1 MEKGVLLASAF
12 ALSCAAATGL
22 DWKLPVVTARYEVA
36 GGVSEDEEDGTLV
49 PDSTR
54 NTVSLRIKEDASPA
68 GLGLTLKYSVKDYVD
83 VNDNRDYSYVQV
95 DQDAALRLS
104 PLLKLGAAVGGK
116 YAAFGQLDEND
127 KSKDYLALKGGL
139 DATFSLAKGTSLDA
153 GVDARF
159 SLAEAPSKTNQT
171 YTVSTGFSS
180 RLGEWTASARYRG
193 EFRFGMG
200 AANPAGLEANNQ
212 GSFSLQW
219 DPNR

>member
-1 MEKGVLLASAF
+1 MEKGVLLAFAF
-12 ALSCAAATGL
+12 AFSCAAATGL

-36 GGVSEDEEDGTLV
+36 GGASEDEEDGTLV

-68 GLGLTLKYSVKDYVD
+68 GLGLTLKYSVKDYVEE
-83 VNDNRDYSYVQV
+83 NSDYSYVQV

-104 PLLKLGAAVGGK
+104 PLLKLGVLVGGK
-116 YAAFGQLDEND
+116 YATFGQLDGD
-127 KSKDYLALKGGL
+127 LLSKDYLALKGGL

-153 GVDARF
+153 GLDARF
-159 SLAEAPSKTNQT
+159 SLAKEPSKTNQA
-171 YTVSTGFSS
+171 YTVSTGFFS

-193 EFRFGMG
+193 EFRLGLG
-200 AANPAGLEANNQ
+200 VANLAGLKANNQ

>member
-1 MEKGVLLASAF
+1 MEKGVLLAFAF
-12 ALSCAAATGL
+12 AFSCAAATGL

-36 GGVSEDEEDGTLV
+36 GGASEHEEDGTLI

-68 GLGLTLKYSVKDYVD
+68 GLGLTLKYSVKDYVEE
-83 VNDNRDYSYVQV
+83 NSDYSYVQV

-104 PLLKLGAAVGGK
+104 PLLKLGVLVGGK
-116 YAAFGQLDEND
+116 YATFGQLDGD
-127 KSKDYLALKGGL
+127 LLSKDYLALKGGL

-153 GVDARF
+153 GLDARF
-159 SLAEAPSKTNQT
+159 SLAKEPSKTNQA
-171 YTVSTGFSS
+171 YTVSTGFST

-193 EFRFGMG
+193 EFRLGLG
-200 AANPAGLEANNQ
+200 VANLAGLKANNQ

>member
-1 MEKGVLLASAF
+1 MEKGVLLAFAF
-12 ALSCAAATGL
+12 AFSCAAATGL

-36 GGVSEDEEDGTLV
+36 GGASEDEEDGTLV

-68 GLGLTLKYSVKDYVD
+68 GLGLTLKYSVKDYVEE
-83 VNDNRDYSYVQV
+83 NSDYSYVQV

-104 PLLKLGAAVGGK
+104 PLLKLGVLVGGK
-116 YAAFGQLDEND
+116 YATFGQLDGD
-127 KSKDYLALKGGL
+127 LLSKDYLALKGGL

-153 GVDARF
+153 GLDARF
-159 SLAEAPSKTNQT
+159 SLAKEPSKTNQA
-171 YTVSTGFSS
+171 YTVSTGFST

-193 EFRFGMG
+193 EFRLGLG
-200 AANPAGLEANNQ
+200 VANLAGLKANNQ